1 MDLGILGL
9 CLSGNQEFIME
20 VIEHVDK
27 VDDNNDND
35 DNDDDD
41 HDADEEEDSDDDDLG
56 HQEFVMKKCY
66 LWFI

>member
-20 VIEHVDK
+20 VVEHFDHV
-27 VDDNNDND
+27 D

>member
-27 VDDNNDND
+27 VDDNDE
-35 DNDDDD
+35 NDDDD
-41 HDADEEEDSDDDDLG
+41 HDADEEENNDDDDLG
-56 HQEFVMKKCY
+56 HQEIVMKKC
-66 LWFI
+66 LKIHI